1 MDLEY
6 HRVGDY
12 VEACA
17 SGTAKEIA
25 SLVLEL
31 QGKPEKIISVSAPK
45 SKTPEE
51 RERLARA
58 IEGMLLAQSQAHS
71 LRQPPDPTS
80 PGRSQD
86 AESHQDQPVP

>member
-1 MDLEY
+1 MDITI
-6 HRVGDY
+6 RAD
-12 VEACA
+12 
-17 SGTAKEIA
+17 AKEIA

-31 QGKPEKIISVSAPK
+31 QGEPEKIISVSAPK

-86 AESHQDQPVP
+86 AEFQPEQSDP